1 MAKGNKI
8 LKVLKLGES
17 STVDLWFTSVKRC
30 SQSILWIHANYHSYY
45 NNIMFLIQ
53 EKVSI
58 ILMYVSGQTHEND
71 SSQLFANTE
80 GLTKYISPN
89 YLLVLCFHH

>member
-30 SQSILWIHANYHSYY
+30 SQSTLWIHANYHSYY

-53 EKVSI
+53 EKMNI
-58 ILMYVSGQTHEND
+58 IL
-71 SSQLFANTE
+71 LFA
-80 GLTKYISPN
+80 Y
-89 YLLVLCFHH
+89 